1 MDEGTNLYW
10 QYLQGDKQ
18 ALDRLVVMYSDGLV
32 RFAYSFVQDG
42 TVAEDIM
49 ENTFAVLLARKHFV
63 PKAGLQAYL
72 YRIARNKCIDYL
84 RLHRKIVKLDDL
96 AEVAA
101 FEDVADSVVR
111 REKYRTLYRCMQDL
125 PLSYRQVLYLRYVE
139 EFDTQ
144 TVAVVMKRNTKQV
157 YNLLSRAKAA
167 LKQRLNEEGITE

>member
-1 MDEGTNLYW
+1 MDEGTNLYL
-10 QYLQGDKQ
+10 QYLHGDKQ
-18 ALDRLVVMYSDGLV
+18 ALDRLVVMYSDGLT

-42 TVAEDIM
+42 NAAEDIM
-49 ENTFAVLLARKHFV
+49 ENTFAVLLVRRHWV
-63 PKAGLQAYL
+63 PKVGLQAYL

-84 RLHRKIVKLDDL
+84 RLHRKCVRLDDL

-111 REKYRTLYRCMQDL
+111 QEKYRTLYRCMQDL
-125 PLSYRQVLYLRYVE
+125 PLQYRQVLYLRYME
-139 EFDTQ
+139 DFDPQ
-144 TVAVVMKRNTKQV
+144 AIAKVLKRNVKQV